1 MEPANRIGNIESNCG
16 IMEGMVKRLI
26 LGAILISSVG
36 CGGLGI
42 PTTTVQLGA
51 SPTTIPN
58 GQSSTLA
65 WTSINA
71 SSVVSSNFGATTTSG
86 TKVVSPTTTTIYTI
100 TVQSPIGD
108 TDTKT
113 VTVTVN

>member
-1 MEPANRIGNIESNCG
+1 
-16 IMEGMVKRLI
+16 MVKRLV
-26 LGAILISSVG
+26 LGAILMASVG

-58 GQSSTLA
+58 GQSTTLA

-71 SSVVSSNFGATTTSG
+71 NAVVSSNFGATTTSG
-86 TKVVSPTTTTIYTI
+86 TTSVSPTATTTYTI
-100 TVQSPIGD
+100 TVQSPLGD
-108 TDTKT
+108 TATAST
-113 VTVTVN
+113 TVTVN